1 MGQGKGIS
9 SFKFNGIITFHS
21 SLIISKAI
29 NKVKKYSGRSAD
41 NERLSFAISKYKNEV
56 MCKKWSNKNKTH
68 QLKISTKQFKTT
80 SIITYHLKYVHH
92 WLTPVTT
99 ITTTVHTVKSL
110 EPSFIPMVAQ
120 LGLALAN
127 LGLGLRPPITKRP
140 QKFPII
146 IGSF

>member
-29 NKVKKYSGRSAD
+29 NKVKKYSVRSAD
-41 NERLSFAISKYKNEV
+41 NERLSFAISKYKNYV

-68 QLKISTKQFKTT
+68 QLKILTKQFKTT

-92 WLTPVTT
+92 WLTPVTE
-99 ITTTVHTVKSL
+99 TTTDHTVKSL

-127 LGLGLRPPITKRP
+127 LGLGLRPLITKRP

-146 IGSF
+146 IGAF